1 MKFYFTFF
9 AIFSLSTSVIASENI
24 KKTTFSI
31 NKGMDPYYQVSE
43 IVVKEII
50 QKPDLGVTPL
60 SNLDVSNKIDLSQVA
75 IVIDGLIAIGK
86 KIWPIIEAGRPVVDI
101 NMGKGVS
108 IIPYKNGDN
117 YDATFYEMENWS
129 MPKFK
134 KYNVT
139 YKNGFGSKVIS
150 FDYTVHYQYGG
161 ALNGKGKY
169 LAGVN
174 ISASNVTVAWGF
186 NFQATSQLVQIS
198 NHGARDNQIAG
209 GTFAINYTAKT
220 VVKTI
225 SSSDTFHVTG
235 TGEITKF

>member
-1 MKFYFTFF
+1 MKLFF
-9 AIFSLSTSVIASENI
+9 AILVLCSSVLASENI

-31 NKGMDPYYQVSE
+31 NKAMNPYYQVSE
-43 IVVKEII
+43 IVVEEVI
-50 QKPDLGVTPL
+50 QKPDLNLPPL
-60 SNLDVSNKIDLSQVA
+60 TQLDIMNKTDLGQVA

-86 KIWPIIEAGRPVVDI
+86 KIWPIIEAGRPVVDV
-101 NMGKGVS
+101 NMAKGIS
-108 IIPYKNGDN
+108 IIPYKKGDN
-117 YDATFYEMENWS
+117 FDATFYEMENWS

-161 ALNGKGKY
+161 SLNGKGKY

-174 ISASNVTVAWGF
+174 ISASNVSVAWGF
-186 NFQATSQLVQIS
+186 SFQAASELVQIS
-198 NHGARDNQIAG
+198 NHGANDDQIAG
-209 GTFAINYTAKT
+209 GTFSINYTAKT

-235 TGEITKF
+235 NGDITKF